1 MWTRNASAPTTLEL
15 TQGGKE
21 EASGSDRKA
30 FCFSRC
36 HCRVLSRTL
45 PCSFSECYVA
55 LTVELCALTFR
66 HRDCPRTALHCAAL
80 QSSWT
85 RIGRRRCRVSGRH
98 CCCLARLG
106 APGGCSRDQAG
117 ANRTPGSTFYC
128 SVFLAGFT
136 VGRPV
141 SLQPKI
147 LQKGFISSTLL
158 KLILNMVV
166 MNDLKASKLHERAQL
181 QRLDGDSIKM
191 TSEIQWQAMSS
202 VAV

>member
-30 FCFSRC
+30 FCFSWW
-36 HCRVLSRTL
+36 HCCPVSSCTL
-45 PCSFSECYVA
+45 PCCFSECYVA

-98 CCCLARLG
+98 CCCLVRLG

-117 ANRTPGSTFYC
+117 ANRTPGSN
-128 SVFLAGFT
+128 FL
-136 VGRPV
+136 
-141 SLQPKI
+141 
-147 LQKGFISSTLL
+147 
-158 KLILNMVV
+158 
-166 MNDLKASKLHERAQL
+166 L
-181 QRLDGDSIKM
+181 QRLFGWIHCWKTCQPSTEDLTEGFYILNPF
-191 TSEIQWQAMSS
+191 
-202 VAV
+202 

>member
-1 MWTRNASAPTTLEL
+1 MLLSMAVLPSVVVHIAVLLLRMLRRA
-15 TQGGKE
+15 
-21 EASGSDRKA
+21 
-30 FCFSRC
+30 
-36 HCRVLSRTL
+36 HCRTL
-45 PCSFSECYVA
+45 CIDLPSQR
-55 LTVELCALTFR
+55 L
-66 HRDCPRTALHCAAL
+66 PRTALHCAAL

-147 LQKGFISSTLL
+147 LQKGFISSTLFE
-158 KLILNMVV
+158 LIFHMVV

-181 QRLDGDSIKM
+181 Q
-191 TSEIQWQAMSS
+191 
-202 VAV
+202 